1 MVPLEPTT
9 SMTLLGQLRLSGAG
23 TTWNAAWDKFNRLYR
38 SLLVSWAKRQG
49 LQEADAEDLA
59 NELLADLKAKL
70 PHYDRERG
78 KFRAWL
84 STICKNRCRDYIGRL
99 RKLREVY
106 GALPDLAVESPP
118 SDLEEHEH
126 KQALVNRG
134 LEMIRGDFN
143 DQTWAAFDRMDRK
156 GQKAPDV
163 AKELG
168 LSVNAV
174 YLASNRVRTRL
185 RQEIAEFLD

>member
-1 MVPLEPTT
+1 MVPFEPIT

-23 TTWNAAWDKFNRLYR
+23 TTWNAAWDKFDRLYR
-38 SLLVSWAKRQG
+38 ALLVSWAKRQG
-49 LQEADAEDLA
+49 MQEADAEDLA
-59 NELLADLKAKL
+59 SELLADLKAKL
-70 PHYDRERG
+70 PQFDRTKG

-84 STICKNRCRDYIGRL
+84 STISRNRCRDYIGRL
-99 RKLREVY
+99 RKLREVH
-106 GALPDLAVESPP
+106 GAVPEIAGESPL

-134 LEMIRGDFN
+134 LEMIRGDFEPG
-143 DQTWAAFDRMDRK
+143 TWAAFDLMNRQGRK
-156 GQKAPDV
+156 AGDV
-163 AKELG
+163 AGELG

-174 YLASNRVRTRL
+174 YLASNRVLKRL